1 MAGCEREIEVWRGGS
16 LTMGDQEGCVF
27 GFLLFFFFFFSDN
40 LTRRLES

>member
-27 GFLLFFFFFFSDN
+27 GVLFCFVSFFFQI
-40 LTRRLES
+40 T